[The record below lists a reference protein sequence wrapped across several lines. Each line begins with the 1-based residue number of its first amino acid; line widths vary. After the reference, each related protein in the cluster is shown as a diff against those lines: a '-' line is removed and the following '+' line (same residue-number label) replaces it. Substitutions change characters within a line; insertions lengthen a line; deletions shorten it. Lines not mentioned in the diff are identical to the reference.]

1 MGGVGDGWV
10 FVDFWYDPF
19 PTVELPEVKTVPV
32 RFGFDLKLIGS
43 LVKRVAGI
51 VVGGFVFVAVV
62 GDCLPL
68 VPDCESIS
76 MDSW

>member
-1 MGGVGDGWV
+1 MGVVGDVWV

-32 RFGFDLKLIGS
+32 RFGFDLKFVGW

-51 VVGGFVFVAVV
+51 VVCGFLFVAVV
-62 GDCLPL
+62 DDCLPL
-68 VPDCESIS
+68 PDCESIS